1 MPPAC
6 STQRSVPLLSPPPS
20 PAVGR
25 SPPLS
30 GGAGAAAEHA
40 FVQQPP
46 PPIQTY
52 HAQTILSEDL
62 MSTVAQAGSD
72 ASGSDESWHE
82 EPLDV
87 LAGMASVP
95 EGDEND
101 ALSSHPSSA
110 GENKNEE
117 PAWEANWCRCP
128 RGCHC
133 AGDGDCCYC
142 ERCYHEG
149 TWCKCD
155 CRGCRAHD
163 LAGEAE
169 APPPPDLPTP
179 PPLAFS
185 SPSPG
190 SHPPPPPTP
199 PLPWVQWRRAW
210 SRRRDLQSLHKAAAS
225 EHSCE
230 VLAGWGVESGSSGRS
245 KASTRGTGG

>member
-1 MPPAC
+1 MCWRAL
-6 STQRSVPLLSPPPS
+6 QV
-20 PAVGR
+20 
-25 SPPLS
+25 
-30 GGAGAAAEHA
+30 
-40 FVQQPP
+40 F
-46 PPIQTY
+46 
-52 HAQTILSEDL
+52 
-62 MSTVAQAGSD
+62 
-72 ASGSDESWHE
+72 
-82 EPLDV
+82 
-87 LAGMASVP
+87 P

-133 AGDGDCCYC
+133 AGEGDCCYC

-210 SRRRDLQSLHKAAAS
+210 SRRGDLQSLHKAAGWRADWREVWDLHVWMAVRNVFRAWRTEAAWRADWGEVGDLHVWTAVRNVFWAEGEAELGSRGRANLERQPS
-225 EHSCE
+225 E
-230 VLAGWGVESGSSGRS
+230 LLVEESSYDLVD
-245 KASTRGTGG
+245 